1 MPHSPTQS
9 PCSPTFFLPI
19 PIGNG
24 LLKHLGVD
32 LSINSTIMETYDK
45 GVKPAPGTPTERNN
59 NNGRIWG
66 GLIVV
71 VIGVVL
77 LARQMNLDVPEWL
90 FTWKMLL
97 IGIGLYVGAK
107 QSFKPGGWIIA
118 VVVGIVFIVDD
129 YFHEIYLKPYLVPAI
144 VIGVGLYLIFKPKSR
159 AGQFWKE
166 STHTYGST
174 DSNWESVSIFGGNKS
189 IISKD
194 FKGGEMV
201 TIFGGSELNMTQA
214 DINGVVTLEV
224 VQIFGGTKLI
234 VPANWKVQTS
244 EVVSILGGIDDKRPA
259 PTNVDDTKVLNI
271 RGTSVFG
278 GIDIRSY

>member
-1 MPHSPTQS
+1 
-9 PCSPTFFLPI
+9 
-19 PIGNG
+19 
-24 LLKHLGVD
+24 
-32 LSINSTIMETYDK
+32 METYDK
-45 GVKPAPGTPTERNN
+45 GVKPAPGTPTENN

-77 LARQMNLDVPEWL
+77 LAREMNLNVPEWL

-107 QSFKPGGWIIA
+107 HSFKPGGWMIA
-118 VVVGIVFIVDD
+118 VLIGIVFIVDD
-129 YFHEIYLKPYLVPAI
+129 YVYDFNLKPYLIPII
-144 VIGVGLYLIFKPKSR
+144 VIGLGLYLIFKPKNRS
-159 AGQFWKE
+159 GQLWKE
-166 STHTYGST
+166 NAQNYTST
-174 DSNWESVSIFGGNKS
+174 DSNWESVSIFGGNKN

-201 TIFGGSELNMTQA
+201 TIFGGSELNMSQA

-224 VQIFGGTKLI
+224 IQIFGGTKLI

-244 EVVSILGGIDDKRPA
+244 ELVSILGGIDDKRP
-259 PTNVDDTKVLNI
+259 TLTSVDDSKVLNLK
-271 RGTSVFG
+271 GTSVFG

>member
-1 MPHSPTQS
+1 S
-9 PCSPTFFLPI
+9 
-19 PIGNG
+19 
-24 LLKHLGVD
+24 VD

-45 GVKPAPGTPTERNN
+45 GVKPAPGTPTENN

-77 LARQMNLDVPEWL
+77 LAREMNLNVPEWL

-107 QSFKPGGWIIA
+107 HSFKPGGWMVA
-118 VVVGIVFIVDD
+118 VLIGTVFIIDD
-129 YFHEIYLKPYLVPAI
+129 YVYDFNLKPYLIPII
-144 VIGVGLYLIFKPKSR
+144 VIGLGLYLIFKPKSR

-166 STHTYGST
+166 NAQNHTST
-174 DSNWESVSIFGGNKS
+174 DSHWESVSIFGGNKN

-201 TIFGGSELNMTQA
+201 TILGGSELNMSQA

-244 EVVSILGGIDDKRPA
+244 ELVSIMGGIDDKRQ
-259 PTNVDDTKVLNI
+259 TLTSVDDSKVLNI

>member
-1 MPHSPTQS
+1 
-9 PCSPTFFLPI
+9 
-19 PIGNG
+19 
-24 LLKHLGVD
+24 
-32 LSINSTIMETYDK
+32 METYDK
-45 GVKPAPGTPTERNN
+45 GVKPAPGTPIENN

-71 VIGVVL
+71 AIGVVL
-77 LARQMNLDVPEWL
+77 LAREMNVNVPEWL

-97 IGIGLYVGAK
+97 IGIALYVGAK
-107 QSFKPGGWIIA
+107 RSFKPGGWMIA
-118 VVVGIVFIVDD
+118 VAVGSVFIIDD
-129 YFHEIYLKPYLVPAI
+129 YVDEVYLKPYLIPAI
-144 VIGVGLYLIFKPKSR
+144 VIGIGLYLIFKPKSK

-166 STHTYGST
+166 NTQTSNSP
-174 DSNWESVSIFGGNKS
+174 DSNWESVSIFGGNKN

-201 TIFGGSELNMTQA
+201 TIFGGSELNMSQA

-224 VQIFGGTKLI
+224 VQVFGGTKLI

-244 EVVSILGGIDDKRPA
+244 ELVSILGGIDDKRPA
-259 PTNVDDTKVLNI
+259 PTNVDETKVLNVK
-271 RGTSVFG
+271 GTSIFG

>member
-1 MPHSPTQS
+1 
-9 PCSPTFFLPI
+9 
-19 PIGNG
+19 
-24 LLKHLGVD
+24 
-32 LSINSTIMETYDK
+32 MEAYDK
-45 GVKPAPGTPTERNN
+45 GVKPTPSTPNQN

-77 LARQMNLDVPEWL
+77 LAREMNLDLPEWL
-90 FTWKMLL
+90 FTWKMLV

-107 QSFKPGGWIIA
+107 NSFKPGGWMIA
-118 VVVGIVFIVDD
+118 VLVGIVFIVDD
-129 YFHEIYLKPYLVPAI
+129 YVYDVNLRPYLIPAI
-144 VIGVGLYLIFKPKSR
+144 VIGIGLYLIFKPKSR
-159 AGQFWKE
+159 AGQYWNE
-166 STHTYGST
+166 HTQTHSGT
-174 DSNWESVSIFGGNKS
+174 DGNWESVSIFGGNKN

-201 TIFGGSELNMTQA
+201 TIFGGSEVNMSQA
-214 DINGVVTLEV
+214 DISGVVTLEV

-259 PTNVDDTKVLNI
+259 PTNVDETKVLNI

>member
-1 MPHSPTQS
+1 
-9 PCSPTFFLPI
+9 
-19 PIGNG
+19 
-24 LLKHLGVD
+24 
-32 LSINSTIMETYDK
+32 METYDK
-45 GVKPAPGTPTERNN
+45 GVKPAPGTPAENN

-71 VIGVVL
+71 AIGIVL
-77 LARQMNLDVPEWL
+77 LAREMNLNVPEWL

-107 QSFKPGGWIIA
+107 HSFRPGGWMIA
-118 VVVGIVFIVDD
+118 VVIGVVFIVDD
-129 YFHEIYLKPYLVPAI
+129 YVHEIYLKPYLIPVI

-166 STHTYGST
+166 NTQTHTGT
-174 DSNWESVSIFGGNKS
+174 DSSWESVSIFGGNKN

-201 TIFGGSELNMTQA
+201 TIFGGSELNMSQA

-234 VPANWKVQTS
+234 VPANWKVQTA
-244 EVVSILGGIDDKRPA
+244 ELVSILGGIDDKRPA
-259 PTNVDDTKVLNI
+259 PTNVDETKVLNI
-271 RGTSVFG
+271 KGTSVFG